1 MKQIELIK
9 KLPSD
14 ILVIG
19 GSYAIKQQ
27 DKNFRDP
34 QDIDIMFK
42 QEYAEFIMFLAS
54 KEWWTVKEEWHY
66 ELEVLFLTKDGNE
79 IHWMPVKE
87 LPTKIIKKDGF
98 NLLLVDE
105 VYEHKKRI
113 LAYYERWT
121 PQFEK
126 HLYDIWYSLN
136 KRSGYFKSTS

>member
-42 QEYAEFIMFLAS
+42 QEYAEFIMLLAS
-54 KEWWTVKEEWHY
+54 KY
-66 ELEVLFLTKDGNE
+66 
-79 IHWMPVKE
+79 
-87 LPTKIIKKDGF
+87 
-98 NLLLVDE
+98 
-105 VYEHKKRI
+105 
-113 LAYYERWT
+113 
-121 PQFEK
+121 
-126 HLYDIWYSLN
+126 
-136 KRSGYFKSTS
+136 